1 MGPALMY
8 KKQFEKMLQAWL
20 EDYRLVAPVREGE
33 QLLFKEIKKLDE
45 LVLSDELPYR
55 SPKEFLFPQIQ
66 KLMTFDDQG
75 ELVVHEESPKT
86 LVFGVKPC
94 DLETIQ
100 VLKAVFTQGPYQDP
114 FFIQALENTLFVGVG
129 CMEEKPGCFCSER
142 GIRKDYSSSCDV
154 FLQPEEDGYLIRHLS
169 EKGSS
174 LMKEWVSGALPIES
188 EEMPGETS
196 ETDRILEIRADED
209 RVFHEPDWDEISER
223 CMGCGI
229 CTYICPT
236 CHCFTFKDVHE
247 KGRSSR
253 YRLWDSCMYPKF
265 TLHASGHN
273 PRPSRKERFRQRVMH
288 KYVFIPKNFGYTAC
302 SGCGRCIRS
311 CPAGMNIKTVV
322 SGIMGELT

>member
-1 MGPALMY
+1 MAKGQLN
-8 KKQFEKMLQAWL
+8 KMLQAWM

-33 QLLFKEIKKLDE
+33 QLLFKEIKNLED
-45 LVLSDELPYR
+45 LVLSDELPYK

-66 KLMTFDDQG
+66 RLMTFDDQG
-75 ELVVHEESPKT
+75 EVVVHEEAPKT

-94 DLETIQ
+94 DLETLQ

-114 FFIQALENTLFVGVG
+114 FFIQALENTLFIGVG
-129 CMEEKPGCFCSER
+129 CMAEKPGCFCSER
-142 GIRKDYSSSCDV
+142 GIRKDHSTACDV
-154 FLQPEEDGYLIRHLS
+154 FFQPVENGYHIRHLS

-174 LMKEWVSGALPIES
+174 LVGGWVSESLFIAS
-188 EEMPGETS
+188 EEKPEETFKAG
-196 ETDRILEIRADED
+196 RILEIRADED
-209 RVFHEPDWDEISER
+209 RVFHEVDWGKISER

-236 CHCFTFKDVHE
+236 CHCFAFKDVRRQ
-247 KGRSSR
+247 GSSSR

-265 TLHASGHN
+265 TLHSSGHN
-273 PRPSRKERFRQRVMH
+273 PRSSRKERFRQRVMH
-288 KYVFIPKNFGYTAC
+288 KYVYIRKNFGYTAC

-322 SGIMGELT
+322 SGIMEELT

>member
-1 MGPALMY
+1 MGPAVMDKGQLN
-8 KKQFEKMLQAWL
+8 KMLQAWM

-33 QLLFKEIKKLDE
+33 QLLFKEIKNLED
-45 LVLSDELPYR
+45 LVLSDELPYK

-66 KLMTFDDQG
+66 RLMTFDDQG
-75 ELVVHEESPKT
+75 EVVVHEEAPKT

-94 DLETIQ
+94 DLETLQ

-114 FFIQALENTLFVGVG
+114 FFIQALENTLFIGVG
-129 CMEEKPGCFCSER
+129 CMAEKPGCFCSER
-142 GIRKDYSSSCDV
+142 GIRKDHSTACDV
-154 FLQPEEDGYLIRHLS
+154 FFQPVENGYHIRHLS

-174 LMKEWVSGALPIES
+174 LVGGWVSESLFIAS
-188 EEMPGETS
+188 EEKPEETFKAG
-196 ETDRILEIRADED
+196 RILEIRADED
-209 RVFHEPDWDEISER
+209 RVFHEVDWGKISER

-236 CHCFTFKDVHE
+236 CHCFAFKDVRRQ
-247 KGRSSR
+247 GSSSR

-265 TLHASGHN
+265 TLHSSGHN
-273 PRPSRKERFRQRVMH
+273 PRSSRKERFRQRVMH
-288 KYVFIPKNFGYTAC
+288 KYVYIRKNFGYTAC

-322 SGIMGELT
+322 SGIMEELT